1 MKIAIACVD
10 EQTISPH
17 FGRAE
22 TYVVYSV
29 DNGMVVNRE
38 VLAKQGHRQL
48 FSEETG
54 QHSHTGYGQGSRQGG
69 RQGSGQGSGFG
80 RKAKCKHEQMMENI
94 KDCDVLLARGMG
106 RGAYQDLLDQGIR
119 PIITDIEDVE
129 SALQAVLTD
138 TIIDH
143 TEKLH

>member
-22 TYVVYSV
+22 TYLVYSV

-54 QHSHTGYGQGSRQGG
+54 QHSHTGYGQGR
-69 RQGSGQGSGFG
+69 QGSGFG

>member
-22 TYVVYSV
+22 TYLVYSV
-29 DNGMVVNRE
+29 DNGMIVNRE

-48 FSEETG
+48 FSGEAG
-54 QHSHTGYGQGSRQGG
+54 QHLHAGYGQGNRQGG
-69 RQGSGQGSGFG
+69 GQGSGFG
-80 RKAKCKHEQMMENI
+80 LKAKCKHEQMMENI
-94 KDCDVLLARGMG
+94 RDCDVLLARGMG

-119 PIITDIEDVE
+119 PIITDIPDVE